1 MVRIFLSGMPSRL
14 QPSASSVFGSKENK
28 IISQASF
35 PGSTPAVGVESG
47 ALCEKSAT
55 HDDFSK
61 LESLSENC

>member
-1 MVRIFLSGMPSRL
+1 MNLYYDTSLIY
-14 QPSASSVFGSKENK
+14 
-28 IISQASF
+28 I
-35 PGSTPAVGVESG
+35 VGVESG